1 MILISVFADVL
12 LDIRSHYKD
21 REVNTMNG
29 LGFNPAESSQQFMN
43 LLVAQIQYQDPLN
56 PVSQENMT
64 AQLAQISTVSG
75 INEMNAGIGSLNL
88 QFGEMLSMQSMFDGA
103 NLVGRNVEYRSADT
117 GTSEQGQI
125 TEARVSNGSLS
136 LTVNGEQI
144 SLGSITAVLV

>member
-1 MILISVFADVL
+1 MS
-12 LDIRSHYKD
+12 
-21 REVNTMNG
+21 G

-75 INEMNAGIGSLNL
+75 INELNSGISSLNL

-103 NLVGRNVEYRSADT
+103 NLVGRNVEFRSPVSDAM
-117 GTSEQGQI
+117 EQGQI
-125 TEARVSNGSLS
+125 TEARVSNGSLN
-136 LTVNGEQI
+136 LTVNGQQI
-144 SLGSITAVLV
+144 SLASITAVLA